1 MLPPGGAKSK
11 DLVDSGGLLD
21 SGDVIDSGVVAG

>member
-11 DLVDSGGLLD
+11 DPVDSGGLLD